1 MCGGDLQVASRADV
15 QIDAEI
21 GQKDHFRTETHE
33 EGEAMAVVT
42 ISRQFG
48 AGGRTLAERVAKEL
62 GYRYVHEDM
71 IKEIAIKAQV
81 SHDQIKSFE
90 KRGTDKLMKF
100 LDKIVS
106 TSYVERLC
114 ADNYG
119 YVDEKSYVD
128 AVKDTILGF
137 YEKGEVVL
145 VGRGGQFILEK
156 HAGAVHILLVGDVPS
171 RIHFLVTQYG
181 LKQED
186 AEKAMRRADDI
197 RNRFLNFYAEPE
209 RHNDPLSYDLTIN
222 TGRVSM
228 DAAVDLIVGLARKKV

>member
-1 MCGGDLQVASRADV
+1 
-15 QIDAEI
+15 
-21 GQKDHFRTETHE
+21 
-33 EGEAMAVVT
+33 MAVVT

-62 GYRYVHEDM
+62 QYRYVHEDM

-114 ADNYG
+114 AENYG

-128 AVKDTILGF
+128 AVKATILDF
-137 YEKGEVVL
+137 YEKGNVVL

-156 HAGAVHILLVGDVPS
+156 NKGTTHVLLVGDLPS
-171 RIHFLVTQYG
+171 RIRFLVTQYG
-181 LKQED
+181 IKEED
-186 AEKAMRRADDI
+186 AEKAIRRADDI
-197 RNRFLNFYAEPE
+197 RSRFLNFYAEPE

-228 DAAVDLIVGLARKKV
+228 DSAVDLIVNLARRQA